1 MIPKEIEQKYDNFSK
16 SVRGNDILDPKT
28 TLLIYIASSM
38 AVGCYH
44 WLEHFLGVAEEK
56 GISDDELGTVEAIVM
71 AVSGGRVRA
80 QLLDVKERMN
90 NNKA

>member
-1 MIPKEIEQKYDNFSK
+1 MLPEKFKQKYDDFSK

-44 WLEHFLGVAEEK
+44 WLEHFLGVAREK
-56 GISDDELGTVEAIVM
+56 GISDEELGVVEAIVM

-80 QLLDVKERMN
+80 QFQAVQGKMN
-90 NNKA
+90 NKE